1 MIINDLLKQRNMS
14 KYRLAKN
21 SKVPYTTLNDIC
33 NGKTNLK
40 YCNADTVYRLALELG
55 VSMETLL
62 EPCYEV
68 RPSFE
73 LFKSHVCHRLNQLG
87 DIEFICQILESDIIR
102 NYFKKKWY
110 PESLYLLAM
119 VDYVSRVN
127 DVMLCSDYD
136 DLRKYRLSETLF
148 PSSVIA
154 LSIVTKDDEVKRAAM
169 ANAIPEF
176 LRFNIVESEV
186 RSIV

>member
-1 MIINDLLKQRNMS
+1 MIINDLLSQRNMS

-55 VSMETLL
+55 VTMEALL
-62 EPCYEV
+62 EPFYEE

-73 LFKSHVCHRLNQLG
+73 LFKSYVCQKLNQLG
-87 DIEFICQILESDIIR
+87 DTEFIRQTLESDIIR
-102 NYFKKKWY
+102 DYFERKWY
-110 PESLYLLAM
+110 PETLYLLAM
-119 VDYVSRVN
+119 LDYVSRLN

-136 DLRKYRLSETLF
+136 DLRKYKLSETLF
-148 PSSVIA
+148 PSSIIA
-154 LSIVTKDDEVKRAAM
+154 FSSATKSDEVKNEALEK
-169 ANAIPEF
+169 AIPEF

-186 RSIV
+186 RNVA